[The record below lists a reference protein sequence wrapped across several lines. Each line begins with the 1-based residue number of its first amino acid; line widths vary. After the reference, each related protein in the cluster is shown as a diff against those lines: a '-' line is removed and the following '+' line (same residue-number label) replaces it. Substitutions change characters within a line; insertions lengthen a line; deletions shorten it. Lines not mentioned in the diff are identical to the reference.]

1 VTIAPAKRSRR
12 TRLRISPQSREFSGL
27 LWQILVV
34 GITFA
39 AVARLWSN
47 AIHNLSARRISTG
60 FGFLNREAGMPIVDT
75 WLAYTSPVLI
85 IGIFD
90 LLTTAK
96 TAIIDPV
103 WQQFSVEVYLFVA
116 AIYFMFCFAMSRYSR
131 RLEAPPTAA
140 K

>member
-1 VTIAPAKRSRR
+1 
-12 TRLRISPQSREFSGL
+12 
-27 LWQILVV
+27 VV

-75 WLAYTSPVLI
+75 GLAYTSLVLI

-131 RLEAPPTAA
+131 RLEAQTTAA